1 MTQSRFVITI
11 ARQEGSGGTEVA
23 RELARK
29 LKLTYFD
36 KEALQLAAVRLGFAE
51 ENLAR
56 LDDKGSPELEVL
68 RQRVAPPVT
77 DFKLSQVLVPDRT
90 ESGMAY
96 KTPTLLPLSVVETPA
111 TREQAALHESHHI
124 VEWLIKEV
132 AEQGRAV
139 IVGRAANLVL
149 KDWPGVINIF
159 IHAPLDQRIERLAY
173 QQHLDHEVAVKIV
186 TETDR
191 HRAEYVRQYYGPDW
205 TNPDLYDLVI
215 NTNKLSLPVA
225 AAAIS
230 QYVRELDQNRAAK
243 DSLGL
248 HQAYDRLAAQESY
261 TLKEAAELLLLSP
274 DMLIQAV
281 YRGELKA
288 ANLNHRITRI
298 SREALADWLRRSTAE
313 VGSVSPLN
321 HNN

>member
-11 ARQEGSGGTEVA
+11 ARQEGSGGTEIA

-36 KEALQLAAVRLGFAE
+36 KDALRLAAVRLGIAE
-51 ENLAR
+51 GDMAR
-56 LDDKGSPELEVL
+56 FDDKGTPELNEV
-68 RQRVAPPVT
+68 RQRVAPPLA

-90 ESGMAY
+90 ESGIGY
-96 KTPTLLPLSVVETPA
+96 KTPTLLPLTAVETSA
-111 TREQAALHESHHI
+111 TREQTAIQESHHI

-149 KDWPGVINIF
+149 KDWPGVVNIF

-173 QQHLDHEVAVKIV
+173 QQQLDHEVARKII
-186 TETDR
+186 TETDQN
-191 HRAEYVRQYYGPDW
+191 RAEYVRQYYGPDW

-215 NTNKLSLPVA
+215 NTSKLSLSVA

-230 QYVRELDQNRAAK
+230 QYLRELDHGRAAK
-243 DSLGL
+243 DPLAL
-248 HQAYDRLAAQESY
+248 HLAYERLTAQESY

-274 DMLIQAV
+274 DILIQAV

-288 ANLNHRITRI
+288 ANLNHRI
-298 SREALADWLRRSTAE
+298 SREALIDWLRRSTGVTGE
-313 VGSVSPLN
+313 TVSVSVVK
-321 HNN
+321 HN

>member
-11 ARQEGSGGTEVA
+11 ARQEGSGGTEIA

-36 KEALQLAAVRLGFAE
+36 KEALRLAAVRLGFAE
-51 ENLAR
+51 DDLAR
-56 LDDKGSPELEVL
+56 LDDKGTPELKGV
-68 RQRVAPPVT
+68 RQRVAPPVA

-90 ESGMAY
+90 EAGIGY
-96 KTPTLLPLSVVETPA
+96 KTPTLLPLTTVETPA
-111 TREQAALHESHHI
+111 TREQASIQESHHI

-149 KDWPGVINIF
+149 KDWPGVVNIF
-159 IHAPLDQRIERLAY
+159 IHAPLTQRIERLAY
-173 QQHLDHEVAVKIV
+173 QQHLDHEVAGKII
-186 TETDR
+186 TETDQN
-191 HRAEYVRQYYGPDW
+191 RAEYVRQYYGPDW
-205 TNPDLYDLVI
+205 TNPDLYDLVV
-215 NTNKLSLPVA
+215 NTAKLSLPVA

-230 QYVRELDQNRAAK
+230 QYVRELDQNRAVK
-243 DSLGL
+243 DPLAL
-248 HQAYDRLAAQESY
+248 HQAYERLAAQESY

-274 DMLIQAV
+274 DLLIQAV

-288 ANLNHRITRI
+288 ANLNHRVTRI
-298 SREALADWLRRSTAE
+298 SREALADWLHRSTPEA
-313 VGSVSPLN
+313 VSVSPLN

>member
-1 MTQSRFVITI
+1 MTESRFVITV
-11 ARQEGSGGTEVA
+11 ARQEGSGGNEIA

-36 KEALQLAAVRLGFAE
+36 KEALRLAAVGLGIAE
-51 ENLAR
+51 DELAR
-56 LDDKGSPELEVL
+56 FDDKGSPELLEV
-68 RQRVAPPVT
+68 RQRVAPPVA
-77 DFKLSQVLVPDRT
+77 DFKLSQILVPDRT
-90 ESGMAY
+90 ESGIGY
-96 KTPTLLPLSVVETPA
+96 KTSALLPLPAVESSTD
-111 TREQAALHESHHI
+111 REQGVLHESHGI

-149 KDWPGVINIF
+149 KDWPGVVNIF

-173 QQHLDHEVAVKIV
+173 QQHLDHEVAV
-186 TETDR
+186 TETDQ

-230 QYVRELDQNRAAK
+230 QYVRKLDQNRAAK
-243 DSLGL
+243 DPLAL
-248 HQAYDRLAAQESY
+248 HKAFERLAAQESY
-261 TLKEAAELLLLSP
+261 TLKEAADLLLLSP
-274 DMLIQAV
+274 DRLIQAV

-288 ANLNHRITRI
+288 ANLNHRVTRI

-313 VGSVSPLN
+313 TVSASPVK
-321 HNN
+321 HN